1 MTKDTKN
8 RLIAI
13 VCAVLLPSIG
23 GFLAL
28 RAQERID
35 LTTPVATTDTQC
47 VIDSLLLLPR
57 QGRIIVRAVLP
68 VSGATLEKVY
78 DSKTTPTGTTLL
90 SQLNQGNFTTNSLEK
105 AVYNRLS
112 ADGVCVGTVA
122 GTPR

>member
-1 MTKDTKN
+1 MTLRRILLT
-8 RLIAI
+8 LTLAF
-13 VCAVLLPSIG
+13 LPSMLVVLG
-23 GFLAL
+23 MSAV
-28 RAQERID
+28 AQERID

-112 ADGVCVGTVA
+112 VDGVCVGTVA